1 MGRIFYMSDDILRD
15 GINIEKILL
24 EINYDNIRRLNN
36 KLKDN
41 NLSVAELKKIN
52 NNIVKNKNKIP
63 ERKQMIYDYEKV
75 LKKRIKTD
83 QNK

>member
-1 MGRIFYMSDDILRD
+1 MSDDILRD
-15 GINIEKILL
+15 GINIEKMLL

-41 NLSVAELKKIN
+41 NLSLTELKKIN
-52 NNIVKNKNKIP
+52 DDIGKNKNKIS
-63 ERKQMIYDYEKV
+63 ERKQTIYDYEKV
-75 LKKRIKTD
+75 LEKTD

>member
-1 MGRIFYMSDDILRD
+1 MSDDILRD
-15 GINIEKILL
+15 GINIEKMLL

-52 NNIVKNKNKIP
+52 DGIVKNKNKIP
-63 ERKQMIYDYEKV
+63 ERKQTIYDYEKV
-75 LKKRIKTD
+75 LETRIKS
-83 QNK
+83 KK

>member
-1 MGRIFYMSDDILRD
+1 MSDDILRD
-15 GINIEKILL
+15 GINIEKMLL
-24 EINYDNIRRLNN
+24 EINYDTIKRLNN

-52 NNIVKNKNKIP
+52 DHFVKNENKIL
-63 ERKQMIYDYEKV
+63 ERKQTIYDYEKI
-75 LKKRIKTD
+75 LEERIRTD

>member
-24 EINYDNIRRLNN
+24 EINYDNIRCLNN

-75 LKKRIKTD
+75 LEKRIKTD